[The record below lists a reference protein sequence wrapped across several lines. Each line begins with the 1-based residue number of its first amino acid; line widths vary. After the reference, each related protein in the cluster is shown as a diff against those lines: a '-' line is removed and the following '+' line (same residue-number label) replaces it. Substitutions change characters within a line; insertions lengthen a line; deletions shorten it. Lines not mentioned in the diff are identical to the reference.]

1 MPISRAELAARLIHR
16 KFGFV
21 GGHSPFQNRPLL
33 ASNAEF
39 IGGGGLLT
47 HIRIVPGRPRH
58 SSPPRDGLSHPPQ
71 LGPFLWST
79 AGQYRS
85 GALACFDPKWPVSLV
100 STKGT

>member
-47 HIRIVPGRPRH
+47 HIRIVPSRPRH
-58 SSPPRDGLSHPPQ
+58 SSPPRDGLSHPPRWGRFFGAQ
-71 LGPFLWST
+71 QASTGP
-79 AGQYRS
+79 
-85 GALACFDPKWPVSLV
+85 GALACFDPKWPVV